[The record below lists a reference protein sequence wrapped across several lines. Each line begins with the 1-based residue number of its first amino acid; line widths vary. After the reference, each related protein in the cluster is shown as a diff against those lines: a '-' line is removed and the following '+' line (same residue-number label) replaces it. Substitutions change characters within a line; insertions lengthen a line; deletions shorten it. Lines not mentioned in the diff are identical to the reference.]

1 MELSRDYCLILERF
15 NNYSKPYFMD
25 FTLHTKDF
33 SHQQFKAFYCHHFV
47 SNSSENG
54 TEIKFTVEKG
64 KIDSFVSCLI
74 MQHLKFDALHQN
86 LALLN
91 TKTSLQLHAI
101 DEYQRVKLMIKQLLD
116 CVQLNPDLTIEDL
129 NA

>member
-1 MELSRDYCLILERF
+1 MNFILTTK
-15 NNYSKPYFMD
+15 N
-25 FTLHTKDF
+25 FTL
-33 SHQQFKAFYCHHFV
+33 QQFKAFYCHHFV
-47 SNSSENG
+47 STSSESG
-54 TEIKFTVEKG
+54 TEIKFAVEKN

-91 TKTSLQLHAI
+91 TKTPIQLHAI

-116 CVQLNPDLTIEDL
+116 CVQSNPEITVEDL